1 MRDPET
7 NPMPD
12 WAGACSGL
20 SSDEK
25 EPETG
30 DEIKSVSTSRVGLIP
45 NMQVT
50 LPLQTVE
57 TKCAFLLGRE
67 EFETK

>member
-7 NPMPD
+7 SPMPD

-25 EPETG
+25 EPEAG
-30 DEIKSVSTSRVGLIP
+30 DEIKLISTSNHIEG
-45 NMQVT
+45 VT
-50 LPLQTVE
+50 Y
-57 TKCAFLLGRE
+57 TKYASYVATEDSRN
-67 EFETK
+67 